1 MAPKPDA
8 VQIGNYVKIAVQTG
22 GTANFLNIGAGA
34 SGVRYVE
41 DDIGGT
47 IPRVAHVA
55 AAGASAPT
63 TVAVAGLDI
72 TVTLGTGATAGVPTA
87 TAAQVVTAVNAN
99 TEAAALVTASAI
111 GDGTGVAV
119 AAAIAALSGGT
130 SPVFTEL
137 YGERDNSRSDERE
150 GIDASHKGR
159 PHAVTI
165 PGRRSGSISL
175 TLVANRID
183 VTLAEEASQQAL
195 IDIYEAGTAVVFQQV
210 KSFPGAATDGSQ
222 DQIKQAE
229 GVLLS
234 FSESASDNE
243 VSTYDAELTLNSPLV
258 AVVA

>member
-1 MAPKPDA
+1 MAPRPDQ

-22 GTANFLNIGAGA
+22 MTAGDPNA
-34 SGVRYVE
+34 
-41 DDIGGT
+41 T
-47 IPRVAHVA
+47 P
-55 AAGASAPT
+55 
-63 TVAVAGLDI
+63 AVAPEPI
-72 TVTLGTGATAGVPTA
+72 
-87 TAAQVVTAVNAN
+87 
-99 TEAAALVTASAI
+99 
-111 GDGTGVAV
+111 
-119 AAAIAALSGGT
+119 
-130 SPVFTEL
+130 FTDL

-175 TLVANRID
+175 TLVANRQD
-183 VTLAEEASQQAL
+183 VTETEEASQQAL

-210 KSFPGAATDGSQ
+210 KSFPGAADDGSQ
-222 DQIKQAE
+222 DQIKQGE

-243 VSTYDAELTLNSPLV
+243 VVTYDAELTLNSPLV